1 MTASQSASMANQ
13 IEIGPIDRLVLLGGG
28 ALLVRLA
35 EWAKA
40 SNLSVTVVT
49 SPRHATEKPS
59 GTGSL
64 TEQLKAQ
71 DIPVM
76 VTESVDS
83 PDVEA
88 FIGSGTKDFCLS
100 LGAAW
105 IFKTKTIETLFGSGL
120 YNLHGTRLPQD
131 RGGGGFSWQILM
143 GNRLG
148 YCQLHNVDGGVDTGD
163 IVQTEEFIYPP
174 SCRTPADYSEHYVE
188 RSFALVTK
196 LLSEL
201 RAGSV
206 TLARTTQPHYLSTY
220 WPRLHTDTHGWVDW
234 RWETA
239 DLERFICAFDDP
251 YGGAQTYL
259 GDKEVRLKS
268 AMASYHERPFHPF
281 QAGIVFHRTPTWAC
295 VATAGGSLVVER
307 VLDSN
312 GKNILGELRNG
323 DIFSTPS
330 EKLDAARARVAY
342 DASGLVT

>member
-1 MTASQSASMANQ
+1 MSASKSAAMGSQ
-13 IEIGPIDRLVLLGGG
+13 IEIGPINRLVLLGGG

-40 SNLSVTVVT
+40 SDLPVAVIT
-49 SPRHATEKPS
+49 SPRHASEKPS
-59 GTGSL
+59 GAGSL
-64 TEQLKAQ
+64 MEQLEAQ
-71 DIPVM
+71 DISAM
-76 VTESVDS
+76 VTESIDS
-83 PDVEA
+83 PDVAA
-88 FIGSGTKDFCLS
+88 FIGTGTNDFCLS

-105 IFKTKTIETLFGSGL
+105 IFRTNTIETLFGSAL

-148 YCQLHNVDGGVDTGD
+148 YCQLHMVDGGVDTGD
-163 IVQTEEFIYPP
+163 IILTDEFVYPP
-174 SCRTPADYSEHYVE
+174 SCRTPADYDEHYVG
-188 RSFALVTK
+188 RSFAMVTK
-196 LLSEL
+196 FVSEL
-201 RAGSV
+201 RVGAV

-220 WPRLHTDTHGWVDW
+220 WPRLHADTHGWVDW
-234 RWETA
+234 RWNTA

-268 AMASYHERPFHPF
+268 ATASYHERPFHPF
-281 QAGIVFHRTPTWAC
+281 QAGIVFHRTPNWVC
-295 VATAGGSLVVER
+295 IATSGGCLVVER
-307 VLDSN
+307 VVDSN
-312 GKNILGELRNG
+312 GKNILGELRDG
-323 DIFSTPS
+323 DILSTPS